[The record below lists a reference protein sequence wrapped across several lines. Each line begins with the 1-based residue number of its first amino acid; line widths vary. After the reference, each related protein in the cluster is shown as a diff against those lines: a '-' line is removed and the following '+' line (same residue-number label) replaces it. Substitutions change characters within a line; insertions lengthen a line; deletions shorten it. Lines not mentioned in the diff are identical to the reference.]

1 MSEPR
6 TVYEKFS
13 EHGLFTTYLQMG
25 GRLPF
30 ETTLSGEQLDL
41 LYITK
46 CGERMLSHSGRT
58 LTVAQIALYL
68 KELYSSLWEDKYN
81 MFVKTRELAN
91 GDITTHT
98 EKIVDDN
105 NTDVDSTA
113 TKQVSAFNDEDEAE
127 TTNEDEEVDY
137 FVDNDKTNTKT
148 NTKTDNERQKDYT
161 KTTLRLKD
169 RELLGDLLQTE
180 FLCDTIFVDI
190 NHFITLSIF

>member
-25 GRLPF
+25 GTLPF

-81 MFVKTRELAN
+81 MFVKTKELAN

-98 EKIVDDN
+98 ETIVDDN

-113 TKQVSAFNDEDEAE
+113 TKQVSAFNDEDVEE

-169 RELLGDLLQTE
+169 RELLSDLLQTE